1 MENTNM
7 LLLADKFK
15 ELRDKKAALQDEL
28 KALQADL
35 DQAEAAL
42 VEAMTTEE
50 CSGFKR
56 NGFGFS
62 LVVKEYPG
70 AIPELKAELYD
81 AMKKHGVVYFA
92 ATGGAGA
99 LIAQRIRKCD
109 LIAFPELGP
118 EAVYRLEVE
127 GFPAVVAIDSRGN
140 SLYRKN

>member
-81 AMKKHGVVYFA
+81 AMKKHGFEHLFTINPMTLSGTVKELKSNNDDVLPDWLE
-92 ATGGAGA
+92 G
-99 LIAQRIRKCD
+99 LVRIYEQPSITVRK
-109 LIAFPELGP
+109 
-118 EAVYRLEVE
+118 
-127 GFPAVVAIDSRGN
+127 S
-140 SLYRKN
+140 K

>member
-7 LLLADKFK
+7 LLLADRFK

-35 DQAEAAL
+35 DQVEAAL
-42 VEAMTTEE
+42 VEAMTTED

-81 AMKKHGVVYFA
+81 AMKKHGFEHLFTINPMTLSGTVKELKSNNDDVLPDWLE
-92 ATGGAGA
+92 G
-99 LIAQRIRKCD
+99 LVRIYEQPSITVRK
-109 LIAFPELGP
+109 
-118 EAVYRLEVE
+118 
-127 GFPAVVAIDSRGN
+127 S
-140 SLYRKN
+140 K

>member
-7 LLLADKFK
+7 LLLADRFK

-42 VEAMTTEE
+42 VEAMTTED

-81 AMKKHGVVYFA
+81 AMKKHGFEHLFTINPMTLSGTVKELKSNNDDVLPDWLE
-92 ATGGAGA
+92 G
-99 LIAQRIRKCD
+99 LVRIYEQPSITVRK
-109 LIAFPELGP
+109 
-118 EAVYRLEVE
+118 
-127 GFPAVVAIDSRGN
+127 S
-140 SLYRKN
+140 K

>member
-1 MENTNM
+1 MENSNM
-7 LLLADKFK
+7 LLLADRYK
-15 ELRDKKAALQDEL
+15 ELRDRKYALQDEL

-81 AMKKHGVVYFA
+81 AMKKHGFEHLFTINPMTLSGTVKELKSNNDDVLPDWLE
-92 ATGGAGA
+92 G
-99 LIAQRIRKCD
+99 LVRIYEQPSITVRK
-109 LIAFPELGP
+109 
-118 EAVYRLEVE
+118 
-127 GFPAVVAIDSRGN
+127 S
-140 SLYRKN
+140 K

>member
-7 LLLADKFK
+7 LLLADRFK
-15 ELRDKKAALQDEL
+15 ELRDKKAVLQDEL

-81 AMKKHGVVYFA
+81 AMKKHGFEHLFTINPMTLSGTVKELKSNNDDVLPDWLE
-92 ATGGAGA
+92 G
-99 LIAQRIRKCD
+99 LVRIYEQPSITVRQSK
-109 LIAFPELGP
+109 
-118 EAVYRLEVE
+118 
-127 GFPAVVAIDSRGN
+127 
-140 SLYRKN
+140 

>member
-7 LLLADKFK
+7 LLLADRFK
-15 ELRDKKAALQDEL
+15 ELRDKKAVLQDEL

-81 AMKKHGVVYFA
+81 AMKKHGFEHLFTINPMTLSGTVKELKSNNDDVLPEWLDDVVKIFE
-92 ATGGAGA
+92 
-99 LIAQRIRKCD
+99 QPSIRVSK
-109 LIAFPELGP
+109 
-118 EAVYRLEVE
+118 
-127 GFPAVVAIDSRGN
+127 SR
-140 SLYRKN
+140 

>member
-7 LLLADKFK
+7 LLLADRFK

-81 AMKKHGVVYFA
+81 AMKKHGFEHLFTINPMTLSGTVKELKSNNDDVLPNWLE
-92 ATGGAGA
+92 G
-99 LIAQRIRKCD
+99 LVRIYEQPSITVRK
-109 LIAFPELGP
+109 
-118 EAVYRLEVE
+118 
-127 GFPAVVAIDSRGN
+127 S
-140 SLYRKN
+140 K

>member
-7 LLLADKFK
+7 LLLADRFK
-15 ELRDKKAALQDEL
+15 ELRDKKAVLQDEL

-81 AMKKHGVVYFA
+81 AMKKHGFEHLFTINPMTLSGTVKELKSNNDDVLPDWLE
-92 ATGGAGA
+92 G
-99 LIAQRIRKCD
+99 LVRIYEQPSITVRK
-109 LIAFPELGP
+109 
-118 EAVYRLEVE
+118 
-127 GFPAVVAIDSRGN
+127 S
-140 SLYRKN
+140 K